1 MAAFRKSRT
10 IPLSAP
16 HCGFNAEEEQ
26 PFLALPMGAL
36 LNGRY
41 MTGKVLGV
49 GGFGITYLGYDLTLE
64 IKVAVKEYMP
74 SGLATRHSDKYSVA
88 LTGRGQEDYQN
99 GMERFL
105 EEARILAKLQNTPN
119 IVSVQNYFKG
129 KQHGLFRDGIYRR
142 HEPEGIRCIPGRED
156 SL

>member
-1 MAAFRKSRT
+1 MNLEHICYGCFQEKPDDS
-10 IPLSAP
+10 PVCP

-88 LTGRGQEDYQN
+88 LNRTGPGGLSKRHGALFRGSADPCQT
-99 GMERFL
+99 
-105 EEARILAKLQNTPN
+105 LQNTPN
-119 IVSVQNYFKG
+119 IVSVQK
-129 KQHGLFRDGIYRR
+129 LF
-142 HEPEGIRCIPGRED
+142 
-156 SL
+156 

>member
-16 HCGFNAEEEQ
+16 TAGLMRRRSSR
-26 PFLALPMGAL
+26 FLALPMGAL

-74 SGLATRHSDKYSVA
+74 SGLATRHSDKYSV
-88 LTGRGQEDYQN
+88 
-99 GMERFL
+99 
-105 EEARILAKLQNTPN
+105 
-119 IVSVQNYFKG
+119 
-129 KQHGLFRDGIYRR
+129 H
-142 HEPEGIRCIPGRED
+142 
-156 SL
+156 